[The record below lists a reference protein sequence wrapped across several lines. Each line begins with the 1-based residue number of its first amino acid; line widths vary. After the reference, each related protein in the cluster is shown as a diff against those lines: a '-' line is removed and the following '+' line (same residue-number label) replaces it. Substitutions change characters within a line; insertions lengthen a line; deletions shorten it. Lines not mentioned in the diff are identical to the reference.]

1 MVVATEGKINTLAYN
16 PDLPTPAG
24 TLSPRSIRNKG
35 SQICVIFDRHFS
47 RNCDDKCM
55 IKTLKEF
62 FNRLKVVMK
71 DDFYIEE
78 LDAGSKEYIDQPK
91 NPKFKL
97 KTGLMIDQIP
107 FSYEIEK
114 CLENED

>member
-1 MVVATEGKINTLAYN
+1 
-16 PDLPTPAG
+16 
-24 TLSPRSIRNKG
+24 
-35 SQICVIFDRHFS
+35 
-47 RNCDDKCM
+47 M
-55 IKTLKEF
+55 IKSLNEF
-62 FNRLKVVMK
+62 FNRLKAVMK